1 MEQTIGPVLPPAS
14 TRRHFHV
21 LAKPTGAIC
30 NLDCKYCFFLSK
42 EMLYP
47 GDRFRMAD
55 DLLQAYIRQLLESQ
69 PGPDISVAW
78 QGGEPTLMGLDFFRR
93 AMGVVA
99 QYRRPGTTVEHTIQ
113 TNGTELTAEWCE
125 FFRENNF
132 LVGLSLD
139 GPREMHDLYRVDK
152 AGRATFDKVMRA
164 ARLMQTHKV
173 EFNILTTVHAGNAD
187 HPLEVYRFLRDDVG
201 TKFIQF
207 IPIVERVT
215 PALLQLA
222 NRGWGERGSDPRPL
236 YLQDGG
242 LVTDRSVS
250 SEAWGRFLSAIFD
263 EWITRDVG
271 TVFVQMFD
279 AALASW
285 VGAPA
290 AMCIFAETCGNA
302 VALEHN
308 GDVYSCD
315 HFVEPR
321 HLLGNIRQVHML
333 QLVDSEQQRAFGAA
347 KRDTLPAYCRSC
359 EVRFACHGECPK
371 NRFVATPDGEPGLNY
386 LCAGYKAFFTHI
398 DRPMRMMA
406 DLLRSGRY
414 ADEVMGLLAA
424 EEQARAVAFNASGRN
439 DPCPCGSGRKFKRC
453 HGATRLP
460 GASTTA
466 LPTSVTGDESRQQV

>member
-1 MEQTIGPVLPPAS
+1 MVHTHTPVPPAAS
-14 TRRHFHV
+14 TLRHFHV

-55 DLLQAYIRQLLESQ
+55 DLLEIYIRQLVESQ
-69 PGPDISVAW
+69 PGPDVSVAW

-93 AMGVVA
+93 AMGVVEK
-99 QYRRPGTTVEHTIQ
+99 YRRPGMTIEHTIQ

-125 FFRENNF
+125 FFRENRF

-152 AGRATFDKVMRA
+152 GGRPTFDKVMAA
-164 ARLMQTHKV
+164 ARLMQKHGV
-173 EFNILTTVHAGNAD
+173 EFNVLTTVNAGNVAY
-187 HPLEVYRFLRDDVG
+187 PLEVYRFLRDDVG
-201 TKFIQF
+201 TRYIQF

-215 PALLQLA
+215 PELLPVA
-222 NRGWGERGSDPRPL
+222 NSGWGARGSDPRPL
-236 YLQDGG
+236 YLQEGG
-242 LVTDRSVS
+242 LVTDRSVP
-250 SEAWGRFLSAIFD
+250 SEPWGRFLSEIFD
-263 EWITRDVG
+263 EWIKRDVG

-290 AMCIFAETCGNA
+290 GMCIFAERCGNA

-308 GDVYSCD
+308 GDLYSCD
-315 HFVEPR
+315 HFVEPK
-321 HLLGNIRQVHML
+321 HLLGNIRKVHML
-333 QLVDSEQQRAFGAA
+333 ELVDSTQQHAFGSA
-347 KRDTLPAYCRSC
+347 KRDSLPAYCLTC
-359 EVRFACHGECPK
+359 DVRFACNGECPK
-371 NRFVATPDGEPGLNY
+371 NRFISTPDGAPGLNY

-406 DLLRSGRY
+406 SLLRAGRY
-414 ADEVMGLLAA
+414 ADEVMGMLAGEA
-424 EEQARAVAFNASGRN
+424 AHRTQAAFAAAGRN
-439 DPCPCGSGRKFKRC
+439 HPCPCGSGLEFKRC
-453 HGATRLP
+453 HGRGERHASDP
-460 GASTTA
+460 GAEMNASPA
-466 LPTSVTGDESRQQV
+466 